1 MVLIGFFFNGGIYRQ
16 LVCHILQ
23 DVASCDLLPSLH
35 VSSFSIY
42 TVQSVVDSR
51 LEILGGEPSL

>member
-1 MVLIGFFFNGGIYRQ
+1 MEEF
-16 LVCHILQ
+16 ILQ

-42 TVQSVVDSR
+42 TVQSVVDSW